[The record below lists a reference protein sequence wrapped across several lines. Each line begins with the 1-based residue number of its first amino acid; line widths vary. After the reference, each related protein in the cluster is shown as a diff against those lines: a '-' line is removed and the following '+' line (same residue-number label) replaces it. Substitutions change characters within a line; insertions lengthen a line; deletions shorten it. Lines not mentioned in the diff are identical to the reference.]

1 MQEPQ
6 APETYEDK
14 QRKEEFLK
22 KLQEIIR
29 RRDVPHK
36 SDVLNEQASG

>member
-6 APETYEDK
+6 DPETYEDK

-29 RRDVPHK
+29 RRDVQQK
-36 SDVLNEQASG
+36 SNVPNEQASG